1 MSNKFLSG
9 RIKELLLGIAGRT
22 EDKTVLQTTGT
33 VGIGTTNS
41 LDYTLYVNGSTNI
54 DGGVNVTGV
63 STFSSNVSF
72 SSDIDSNLIPAS
84 DDTYDLGAPN
94 DQWRNLYI
102 DGLANVDQLLCSG
115 SADFQNTVEISGDV
129 KIADKIV
136 HTGDTDTAI
145 RFPAADTFTVETAGS
160 ERFRVDSTGRVGINQ
175 SSPEYT
181 LDLGE
186 SASTI
191 RLVSENN
198 GTAIRVGAGGD
209 SNNVTLIR
217 VDGDSQGSN
226 FNGESD
232 SSRFGFSIKYM
243 GSRNNVANSL
253 SVFSDNQNNGT
264 QVEAITIFQD
274 GRVGINSTSPSE
286 RLDVGGTTQTEQLNV
301 TGVSTFQSHVH
312 LGDDDELR
320 FGANNDFKIVHDPND
335 CRFEN
340 SNGDIKFKNTG
351 SYFFFDEDGGE
362 TLASFINDGAVNLFH
377 SGNKKFETTG
387 IGVSVSSGAGL
398 TATIA
403 GPTNLIL
410 DPAAVGDN
418 TGIVRIKGDLYVDG
432 TEVKVD
438 STTINL
444 ADLKIGIATAV
455 GTNLLLDGGGIGIGS
470 ANIEKT
476 ILWNN
481 SNSRMEFNADLYAPN
496 FTTGDLNATTST
508 VTGISTNQSTIFA
521 KQLSV
526 AGVSTFTGSIHFPDS
541 SGDTVGR
548 ALFGDSDDLRIY
560 HDGNNSI
567 IQEVGAG
574 DLRLSGNVV
583 KLNNGNNTATMVK
596 GTDGGSVELNHNGS
610 KKFETTGYG
619 VTVFGTTE
627 TQQLN
632 VSGVS
637 TFQNNVHLLDNDK
650 LLIGGSVGTHDGLEI
665 YHDSNHSYIDD
676 SGTGNLYLRSGTLSI
691 QNLAGSKTS
700 AIFQSGSSQEFY
712 FNNSKKFET
721 TGYGATVF
729 GGLHV
734 SGIATVNHI
743 DVNSISPDGS
753 DTGGP
758 QYLLR
763 AVGDG
768 TWEWANV
775 PGIYSVNNILNGFTV
790 REEGVVVGT
799 AGSITNLDF
808 VGGNVLVSADPQPN
822 GIATV
827 TFTPNPVFTTLD
839 VTGIS
844 TFSDDLTISN
854 SSLKVTNTSSSGNYL
869 EAYQDS
875 SGAFY
880 LNKVGSGAFFI
891 EGNNIYIGD
900 DGSNET
906 YAGFQKD
913 GSSYL
918 NHDGTKRLETTGY
931 GATVY
936 NDLRVGTGVTIYGNS
951 GIVSATSFYGDGSNL
966 TNTGA
971 TLSAATGTQR
981 LVLTNLTSG
990 TMVDAATD
998 SDLTYDAT
1006 SDKLNV
1012 ANIDISGISTLGGPV
1027 TAGTSE
1033 GVSGQ
1038 YLRNVGTGVTWASFP
1053 TLRTT
1058 QTSSAANGQ
1067 TTFNFTYNVNFLDV
1081 FINGVKLTSSEYT
1094 ASNGTSV
1101 VLATPAFENDV
1112 VEFHSYNTTST
1123 GASGGG
1129 ASNLNGLS
1137 DVTISSL
1144 ADDHILQYNSSTSVF
1159 ENVAAPYATTASVGL
1174 ATAGLASEAF
1184 VGLSTVGL
1192 LTATGDA
1199 SNLTGLTGASANT
1212 YGNSTAVPQIV
1223 VDANG
1228 RITGITNVLISGGGG
1243 GGSSVIIRESD
1254 ALVGAAGTINFG
1266 DQFNTTS
1273 IVAGITTITLA
1284 DTAVSAGSYTNADIT
1299 VDAQGRITAASNGS
1313 GGSGITTTNVV
1324 TDSLS
1329 VSGISTLAGITT
1341 VTDSTLLTKQLSV
1354 SGISTFSSGLRIPGG
1369 TFSNNRVELGNS
1381 QEFALQYNTATTKG
1395 IISAPANSIE
1405 IQATTIKLLPNT
1417 GENGVIVNQNGSVEL
1432 YYDNSKKFE
1441 TTNTGAIVTGTL
1453 VATATTATQVT
1464 VTDNESSNEE
1474 NLIAFVENAQ
1484 SSTGN
1489 HGLEMDGN
1497 LTYNPSTGTL
1507 SATAFSGDGSGLTG
1521 ISTNVVSTWN
1531 ITAPDSNHY
1540 VFEGPGLD
1548 GAQNDPTIYLLRG
1561 QTYVFDNNSGG
1572 HPLQIQYEGG
1582 NTSGTQ
1588 YNDGI
1593 QNNNVSGAEL
1603 FWNVQNDAPDVLY
1616 YQCTSHVNMWG
1627 KIIILGESKTEG
1639 SWTAAA
1645 GVLNNIDTITGIAN
1659 NNFKAAEYMVHI
1671 SNGGN
1676 MQAQKVLVMQDGT
1689 TASSTEYAII
1699 YDNSLLVSIGA
1710 SVHGGNFYLNATP
1723 ETGITGITTFRFTR
1737 QTIR

>member
-54 DGGVNVTGV
+54 DGGLTVGSASTFIGVATFTSSNVYIDNDLFVGGVNITGGVTLGEDITARNLNLSGIATVTGLTDLNGDLNVAGV
-63 STFSSNVSF
+63 STFQSDVHLGDNDKLIFGDDDDLEIFHNSSNGNTIIQETTGGNLV
-72 SSDIDSNLIPAS
+72 IKGSNLFLQSAS
-84 DDTYDLGAPN
+84 GEDFFKGDADGAVELYYDDTKKFETTGYGA
-94 DQWRNLYI
+94 
-102 DGLANVDQLLCSG
+102 
-115 SADFQNTVEISGDV
+115 TVFG
-129 KIADKIV
+129 
-136 HTGDTDTAI
+136 TL
-145 RFPAADTFTVETAGS
+145 
-160 ERFRVDSTGRVGINQ
+160 Q
-175 SSPEYT
+175 S
-181 LDLGE
+181 
-186 SASTI
+186 
-191 RLVSENN
+191 
-198 GTAIRVGAGGD
+198 
-209 SNNVTLIR
+209 
-217 VDGDSQGSN
+217 Q
-226 FNGESD
+226 
-232 SSRFGFSIKYM
+232 
-243 GSRNNVANSL
+243 
-253 SVFSDNQNNGT
+253 
-264 QVEAITIFQD
+264 
-274 GRVGINSTSPSE
+274 
-286 RLDVGGTTQTEQLNV
+286 QLNV
-301 TGVSTFQSHVH
+301 TGVSTFRANVN
-312 LGDDDELR
+312 LLDDDRLR
-320 FGANNDFKIVHDPND
+320 LGTNHDLQLYHNGSNSLIEANGVGDLYIDSQNNNDLYLRGADDVFIQPQ
-335 CRFEN
+335 
-340 SNGDIKFKNTG
+340 GG
-351 SYFFFDEDGGE
+351 EDG
-362 TLASFINDGAVNLFH
+362 IKVH
-377 SGNKKFETTG
+377 GNGSVELYYDNSKKFETTG

-444 ADLKIGIATAV
+444 ADLKIGIATNT

-508 VTGISTNQSTIFA
+508 VTGISTNQATLFA
-521 KQLSV
+521 KQLN
-526 AGVSTFTGSIHFPDS
+526 VSGIATFHSHVHLGDDDELRFGAAPDFKIYHDSGNTLNIIEGTTGDVEIRSSTNVKIKHQS
-541 SGDTVGR
+541 SGDDYAV
-548 ALFGDSDDLRIY
+548 FNE
-560 HDGNNSI
+560 DG
-567 IQEVGAG
+567 A
-574 DLRLSGNVV
+574 
-583 KLNNGNNTATMVK
+583 
-596 GTDGGSVELNHNGS
+596 VELYYDNS

-619 VTVFGTTE
+619 VTVFGTTQ

-632 VSGVS
+632 VTGVS

-676 SGTGNLYLRSGTLSI
+676 SGTGNLYLRSGTLSV

-700 AIFQSGSSQEFY
+700 AVFQSGSSQQFY
-712 FNNSKKFET
+712 FNNSKKLET

-758 QYLLR
+758 QFLLR
-763 AVGDG
+763 AKGDG

-827 TFTPNPVFTTLD
+827 TFSPNPVLTTLD

-844 TFSDDLTISN
+844 TLAGITSVTGSTLFAKQLNVSGVSTFHNTVIFDSTGSIQIPKGTTGERLTGVLGQIRY
-854 SSLKVTNTSSSGNYL
+854 NTSLSQF
-869 EAYQDS
+869 E
-875 SGAFY
+875 
-880 LNKVGSGAFFI
+880 
-891 EGNNIYIGD
+891 
-900 DGSNET
+900 
-906 YAGFQKD
+906 
-913 GSSYL
+913 
-918 NHDGTKRLETTGY
+918 GY
-931 GATVY
+931 GAGNAWGSLGGVKDVDGDTFIRAESSAGEDEDTLEFLTGDSTRLVI
-936 NDLRVGTGVTIYGNS
+936 NSIGRVGIGSTIPTAELDVDGTFNVTGHTETDTLQVS
-951 GIVSATSFYGDGSNL
+951 GIATFGNAVSAGGT
-966 TNTGA
+966 
-971 TLSAATGTQR
+971 TGT
-981 LVLTNLTSG
+981 
-990 TMVDAATD
+990 D
-998 SDLTYDAT
+998 
-1006 SDKLNV
+1006 
-1012 ANIDISGISTLGGPV
+1012 
-1027 TAGTSE
+1027 
-1033 GVSGQ
+1033 GQ
-1038 YLRNVGTGVTWASFP
+1038 YLKSTGVGVTWASFP

-1058 QTSSAANGQ
+1058 QTNSAANGQ

-1101 VLATPAFENDV
+1101 VLTTPAFENDT

-1123 GASGGG
+1123 GGSGGG

-1159 ENVAAPYATTASVGL
+1159 ENVAASSLPFATEAFVGL
-1174 ATAGLASEAF
+1174 ATVGLTNEAF

-1284 DTAVSAGSYTNADIT
+1284 DTAVTAGSYTSADIT

-1324 TDSLS
+1324 TDSL
-1329 VSGISTLAGITT
+1329 V
-1341 VTDSTLLTKQLSV
+1341 V
-1354 SGISTFSSGLRIPGG
+1354 SGISTFSSNLVPSSDDAVDLG
-1369 TFSNNRVELGNS
+1369 TSGNQWRDIYS
-1381 QEFALQYNTATTKG
+1381 DGTIIADDINASGIITATTLVKSGGTSSQFLKADGTVDSSTYLTSYTETDPVVGAVNG
-1395 IISAPANSIE
+1395 IVKANGSGTISA
-1405 IQATTIKLLPNT
+1405 
-1417 GENGVIVNQNGSVEL
+1417 
-1432 YYDNSKKFE
+1432 
-1441 TTNTGAIVTGTL
+1441 
-1453 VATATTATQVT
+1453 ATAG
-1464 VTDNESSNEE
+1464 TDY
-1474 NLIAFVENAQ
+1474 
-1484 SSTGN
+1484 
-1489 HGLEMDGN
+1489 
-1497 LTYNPSTGTL
+1497 LTPT
-1507 SATAFSGDGSGLTG
+1507 GDGSGLTG
-1521 ISTNVVSTWN
+1521 ISTNVVSKWN
-1531 ITAPDSNHY
+1531 ITASGSDHY

-1561 QTYVFDNNSGG
+1561 QMYVFDNNSGG

-1582 NTSGTQ
+1582 NTGGTQ

-1593 QNNNVSGAEL
+1593 QNNNISGAEL

-1616 YQCTSHVNMWG
+1616 YQCTSHTNMWG

-1659 NNFKAAEYMVHI
+1659 NNFKAAEYMVHV

-1710 SVHGGNFYLNATP
+1710 SVHDGNFYLNATP